1 MRSEA
6 QKRADTRWQKENVSR
21 LFVKLYKNT
30 DEDIL
35 KFLEGIENKQGYIKQ
50 LIRDDMKRKGE

>member
-6 QKRADTRWQKENVSR
+6 QKRADSRWQKENVSR

-35 KFLEGIENKQGYIKQ
+35 KFLDSIENKQGYIKQ